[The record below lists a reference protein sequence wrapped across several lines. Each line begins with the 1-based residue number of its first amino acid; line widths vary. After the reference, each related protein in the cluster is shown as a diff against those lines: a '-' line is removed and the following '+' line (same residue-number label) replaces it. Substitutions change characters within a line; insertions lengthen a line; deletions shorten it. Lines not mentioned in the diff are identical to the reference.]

1 MTGKSNV
8 EEKST
13 ATPPL
18 ATSSTSPPGQTVS
31 MENFARAES
40 DNYFAEFVREGGF
53 GKFTHNR
60 ELADVNH
67 QTVVRLNRDTLYSFG
82 VFDLDAGP
90 VTVDLPDTKGRFM
103 SLLLIN
109 EDHYNPATLY
119 DAGPH
124 VITRE
129 QVGTRY
135 VTLAGR
141 TFVDPDDP
149 ADLQKAHAAQDKI
162 GVQQPNG
169 VGKFEIPAWDQTSLT
184 AVRNE
189 LKQDASGLADLS
201 KAFGIPG
208 EVDPRQHL
216 VATAAGWGGNPA
228 RDAIYVA
235 VEPKENDGKRVH
247 RLRVKDVPVDGFWSV
262 TVYDQAGFM
271 TPNAQNA
278 YSLNNITAKQDAD
291 GAVTIQFGGCGD
303 GVSNCLPITPGWN
316 YLVRLYRPQQQILD
330 GSWKMPEAQP
340 VS

>member
-1 MTGKSNV
+1 MTGKSNLG
-8 EEKST
+8 EKLM
-13 ATPPL
+13 ATSPL
-18 ATSSTSPPGQTVS
+18 ATSSASPPGQTVS
-31 MENFARAES
+31 MDNFARAES
-40 DNYFAEFVREGGF
+40 DNYFAGFVKDGGF

-60 ELADVNH
+60 ELADVNN

-149 ADLQKAHAAQDKI
+149 ADLLKAHAAQDKI
-162 GVQQPNG
+162 RVQQPNG
-169 VGKFEIPAWDQTSLT
+169 VGKFEIPTWDQTSLT

-189 LKQDASGLADLS
+189 LKQEASGLSDLS
-201 KAFGIPG
+201 KAFGMPG

-235 VEPKENDGKRVH
+235 GEPKENDGKRVH

-262 TVYDQAGFM
+262 TVYDEAGFM

-291 GAVTIQFGGCGD
+291 GAFTIQFGGCGD

-330 GSWKMPEAQP
+330 GSWKFPEAQP
-340 VS
+340 VG

>member
-1 MTGKSNV
+1 MTGK
-8 EEKST
+8 EKNSST
-13 ATPPL
+13 ASPL
-18 ATSSTSPPGQTVS
+18 PTSTASPPGQTVS

-40 DNYFAEFVREGGF
+40 DNYFAGFVKDGGF
-53 GKFTHNR
+53 GKFAHNR
-60 ELADVNH
+60 ELADVNN

-119 DAGPH
+119 DAGAH

-149 ADLQKAHAAQDKI
+149 ADLQKAHAAQDQI
-162 GVQQPNG
+162 RVQQPNG
-169 VGKFEIPAWDQTSLT
+169 VGKFEIPTWDQTSLT

-189 LKQDASGLADLS
+189 LKQDAIGLSDLS
-201 KAFGIPG
+201 KAFGMPG

-216 VATAAGWGGNPA
+216 LATAAGWGGNPA

-235 VEPKENDGKRVH
+235 VGPKENDGKRVH

-262 TVYDQAGFM
+262 TVYDAAGFM

-291 GAVTIQFGGCGD
+291 GAYTIQFGGCGD